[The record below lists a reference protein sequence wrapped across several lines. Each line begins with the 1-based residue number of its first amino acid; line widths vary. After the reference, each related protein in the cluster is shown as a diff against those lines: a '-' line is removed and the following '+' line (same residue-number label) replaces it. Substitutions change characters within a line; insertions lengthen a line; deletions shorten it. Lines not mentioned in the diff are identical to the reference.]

1 VIRARAIW
9 FESPGV
15 AAVREEPLAEP
26 GPSEALVRTLAC
38 GISAGTE
45 RLVLTGRVPPDI
57 RAAMALPS
65 QRGSFDLPTSY
76 GYAAV
81 GLVEAIGPG
90 TSPDLLGRTVFALHP
105 HHDRFITNESA
116 LRPLHEGIP
125 APRGTLAANL
135 ETALNAVWD
144 AEISLGERVV
154 VVGLGVVGQLITRL
168 ATLAGGRVACIDP
181 DERRIDLA
189 RVLGCASTSPSIDP
203 AIVADADVLIE
214 ASGSPEALA
223 ALVASAGH
231 EARVLVVS
239 WYGERGVT
247 LPLGGRFHPNRVTIR
262 SSQVGAIPPARR
274 ARFTFERRFSV
285 VNELLRDEHL
295 DRLVGPLV
303 PFSDAP
309 RLYAELAAGA
319 PWNPPH
325 RVLDPSR

>member
-1 VIRARAIW
+1 MTRARAIW
-9 FESPGV
+9 FERPGV
-15 AAVREEPLAEP
+15 AVLRDEPLPDP
-26 GPSEALVRTLAC
+26 GPREALVRTLAC
-38 GISAGTE
+38 GVSAGTE

-57 RAAMALPS
+57 RAVMALPT

-81 GLVEAIGPG
+81 GVVEAIGAG

-105 HHDRFITNESA
+105 HHDRFISNEQA
-116 LRPLHEGIP
+116 LRCLPGGIP
-125 APRGTLAANL
+125 APRATLAANL

-144 AEISLGERVV
+144 AEIALGERVV
-154 VVGLGVVGQLITRL
+154 VVGLGVVGQLVARL
-168 ATLAGGRVACIDP
+168 AMRAGGRVVCVDP
-181 DERRIDLA
+181 DERRASLA
-189 RVLGCASTSPSIDP
+189 RELGCAAAFPSIDA
-203 AIVADADVLIE
+203 AIVAEADVLIE

-231 EARVLVVS
+231 EARILVVS
-239 WYGERGVT
+239 WYGEHGVT

-285 VNELLRDEHL
+285 VNELLHDEHL

-303 PFSDAP
+303 PFTDAP
-309 RLYAELAAGA
+309 RLYASLAAGDA
-319 PWNPPH
+319 WNPPH

>member
-1 VIRARAIW
+1 MTRARAIW
-9 FESPGV
+9 FERPGV
-15 AAVREEPLAEP
+15 AVLRDEPLPDP
-26 GPSEALVRTLAC
+26 GPHEALVRTLAC
-38 GISAGTE
+38 GVSAGTE

-57 RAAMALPS
+57 RAVMALPT

-81 GLVEAIGPG
+81 GVVEAIGAA

-105 HHDRFITNESA
+105 HHDRFISNEQA
-116 LRPLHEGIP
+116 LRRLPDGIP
-125 APRGTLAANL
+125 APRATLAANL

-144 AEISLGERVV
+144 AEIALGEQVV
-154 VVGLGVVGQLITRL
+154 VVGLGVVGQLVARL
-168 ATLAGGRVACIDP
+168 ATRAGGRVVCIDP
-181 DERRIDLA
+181 DERRAALA
-189 RVLGCASTSPSIDP
+189 RELGCAAALPSIDA
-203 AIVADADVLIE
+203 AIVAEADVLVE

-231 EARVLVVS
+231 EARILVVS
-239 WYGERGVT
+239 WYGEHGVT

-262 SSQVGAIPPARR
+262 SSQVGTIPPARR

-285 VNELLRDEHL
+285 VNELLHDACL

-303 PFSDAP
+303 PFTDAP
-309 RLYAELAAGA
+309 RLYASLAAGDA
-319 PWNPPH
+319 WNPPH